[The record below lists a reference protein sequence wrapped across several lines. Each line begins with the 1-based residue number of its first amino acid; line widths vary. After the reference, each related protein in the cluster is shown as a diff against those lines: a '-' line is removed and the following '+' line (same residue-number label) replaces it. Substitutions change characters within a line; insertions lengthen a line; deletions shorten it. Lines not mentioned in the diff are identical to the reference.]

1 MGVNRPALIMYN
13 YVILT
18 WERQRHA

>member
-1 MGVNRPALIMYN
+1 MYN

-18 WERQRHA
+18 SATVLYSI